1 MKLIDVITAAEGRV
15 CGGDRFQWK
24 CWGDNARF
32 MEFADINGSEFCS
45 VVFDAKTYDVYDIEI
60 FIPDTDICFRWFN
73 PAFVDS
79 YVNEAKVR
87 NIDYML
93 AWDRV
98 KFIPVN
104 DAKVIMEYIKDVMS
118 SFYEDLD
125 IPEEVA

>member
-1 MKLIDVITAAEGRV
+1 MKLIDVITAAEGRIS
-15 CGGDRFQWK
+15 GGDKFQWK

-45 VVFDAKTYDVYDIEI
+45 VVFDTKTYDVYDIEI

-73 PAFVDS
+73 PTFIDS
-79 YVNEAKVR
+79 YINEAKVR

-93 AWDRV
+93 AWDSI

-104 DAKVIMEYIKDVMS
+104 DVQVIIEYIKDVMS
-118 SFYEDLD
+118 SFYENLAV
-125 IPEEVA
+125 PEEIA

>member
-15 CGGDRFQWK
+15 SGGDNFQWK

-45 VVFDAKTYDVYDIEI
+45 VVFDTKTYDVYDIEI

-73 PAFVDS
+73 PAFINS
-79 YVNEAKVR
+79 YINEAKVR

-93 AWDRV
+93 AWDSI

-104 DAKVIMEYIKDVMS
+104 DAQVIIEYIKDVMS
-118 SFYEDLD
+118 SFYEDLA
-125 IPEEVA
+125 IPEEIA

>member
-15 CGGDRFQWK
+15 SGGDKFQWK

-73 PAFVDS
+73 PTFIDS
-79 YVNEAKVR
+79 YINEAKAR

-93 AWDRV
+93 AWDSI

-104 DAKVIMEYIKDVMS
+104 DAQVIIEYIKDVMS
-118 SFYEDLD
+118 SFYEDLA
-125 IPEEVA
+125 IPEEIA

>member
-15 CGGDRFQWK
+15 SGGDKFQWK

-45 VVFDAKTYDVYDIEI
+45 VVFDTKTYDVYDIEI

-73 PAFVDS
+73 PAFIDR
-79 YVNEAKVR
+79 YINEAKVR

-93 AWDRV
+93 AWDSI

-104 DAKVIMEYIKDVMS
+104 DAQVIIEYIKDVMS
-118 SFYEDLD
+118 SFYEDLA
-125 IPEEVA
+125 IPEEIA

>member
-15 CGGDRFQWK
+15 SGGDKFQWK

-45 VVFDAKTYDVYDIEI
+45 VVFDTKTYDVYDIEI

-73 PAFVDS
+73 PAFIDS
-79 YVNEAKVR
+79 YINEAKVR

-93 AWDRV
+93 AWDSI

-104 DAKVIMEYIKDVMS
+104 DAQVIIEYIKDVMS
-118 SFYEDLD
+118 SFYEDLA
-125 IPEEVA
+125 IPEEIS

>member
-15 CGGDRFQWK
+15 SGGDNFQWK

-45 VVFDAKTYDVYDIEI
+45 VVFDTKTYDVYDIEI

-73 PAFVDS
+73 PAFINS
-79 YVNEAKVR
+79 YINEAKVR

-93 AWDRV
+93 AWDSI

-104 DAKVIMEYIKDVMS
+104 DAQVIIEYIKDVMS
-118 SFYEDLD
+118 SFYEDLA
-125 IPEEVA
+125 IPEEIS